1 MRAHHLAEKL
11 GITNEQLGDF
21 LESIGEKRSHL
32 AGVSDEAAEL
42 AREHFWGVPATDE
55 DQAEFIETHQAM
67 AEQATARIK
76 EQSAAEAFAA
86 NPEGDAVTEEI
97 PMMDRPLPSAALRPL
112 VPSAEALDTYA
123 EHLATQND
131 DEPTMPAEDAFH
143 LVETGEE
150 FCLDPTTAERL
161 RAALKG
167 RQIANACVHVDR
179 CECIAV
185 TWPCYQKIT
194 VRTDG

>member
-1 MRAHHLAEKL
+1 MRVFNLADNL

-21 LESIGEKRSHL
+21 LESIGEKSSHL
-32 AGVSDEAAEL
+32 ANVSDEAAEL
-42 AREHFWGVPATDE
+42 AREHFVDANKMVP
-55 DQAEFIETHQAM
+55 
-67 AEQATARIK
+67 
-76 EQSAAEAFAA
+76 SADADAPFDVSYEVLSEEVVDMGSLEVVEYIPSFEMTITTAEAFAA
-86 NPEGDAVTEEI
+86 NPE
-97 PMMDRPLPSAALRPL
+97 R
-112 VPSAEALDTYA
+112 
-123 EHLATQND
+123 D
-131 DEPTMPAEDAFH
+131 DPTMPAEDAFH

>member
-1 MRAHHLAEKL
+1 MRVYNLADEL

-21 LESIGEKRSHL
+21 LETIGEKSSHL
-32 AGVSDEAAEL
+32 ANVSDEAAEL
-42 AREHFWGVPATDE
+42 AREHFVDANKMVPAPATDE
-55 DQAEFIETHQAM
+55 DQAEFIETAEWV
-67 AEQATARIK
+67 AEQTT
-76 EQSAAEAFAA
+76 AEAFAA
-86 NPEGDAVTEEI
+86 DPKGE
-97 PMMDRPLPSAALRPL
+97 AATTT
-112 VPSAEALDTYA
+112 EALDAYA

-131 DEPTMPAEDAFH
+131 AEPTMPAEDTFH

-161 RAALKG
+161 RRALKG
-167 RQIANACVHVDR
+167 RQLANACVHVDR